1 MVYTVTFN
9 PAIDV
14 VVSVDELA
22 SGEINRTTSQEIYYG
37 GKGVNVS
44 YVLRTLG
51 TESTVMGFLAGR
63 MGHALEEA
71 LAADGFTCDFVHLEQ
86 GETRI
91 NTKIRAGAP
100 GTGLVETALN
110 AGGPQVDAD
119 ALVQMHEKFAKL
131 ADGDMLV
138 VSGGAPAGVP
148 SDDYARILQELDG
161 SGVMVVVDA
170 TGSLLTNT
178 LPYHPF
184 LIKPNDE
191 ELAEIVGCDP
201 KDYDALLAGAREL
214 QAQGAVNVL
223 ISRGGDGAFL
233 IDEQGELH
241 ESGALKGTLVNS
253 VGAGDSTVAG
263 FVRGYLES
271 HDYAH
276 AFKMALVCGA
286 ATAFSEGLAPRETI
300 DELLKQ

>member
-14 VVSVDELA
+14 VVNVDELA
-22 SGEINRTTSQEIYYG
+22 SGEINRTTSQDIYYG

-51 TESTVMGFLAGR
+51 TESVVMGFIAGR
-63 MGHALEEA
+63 MGDALEAA
-71 LAADGFTCDFVHLEQ
+71 LAADGMACDFVRLPE

-91 NTKIRAGAP
+91 NTKIRAGAS
-100 GTGLVETALN
+100 GSGLVETALN
-110 AGGPQVDAD
+110 AGGPRVDAS
-119 ALVQMHEKFAKL
+119 ALAEMHEKFAKL
-131 ADGDMLV
+131 SEGDMLV

-148 SDDYARILQELDG
+148 ADDYARILQELDG
-161 SGVMVVVDA
+161 SGVKVVVDA
-170 TGSLLTNT
+170 TGALLTNT
-178 LPYHPF
+178 LPHHPF

-191 ELAEIVGCDP
+191 ELAEIVGCDA

-223 ISRGGDGAFL
+223 VSRGGDGAFL
-233 IDEQGELH
+233 IDENGELH

-263 FVRGYLES
+263 FVHGYLES
-271 HDYAH
+271 QDYAH

-286 ATAFSEGLAPRETI
+286 ATAFSEGLAARETI
-300 DELLKQ
+300 DSLL